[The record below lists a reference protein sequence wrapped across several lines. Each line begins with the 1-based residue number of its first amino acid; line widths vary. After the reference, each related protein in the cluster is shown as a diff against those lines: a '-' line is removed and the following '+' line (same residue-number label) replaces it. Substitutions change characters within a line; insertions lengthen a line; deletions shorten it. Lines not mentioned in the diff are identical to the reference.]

1 MFNLLYSKVIN
12 SAMTAINEIRIDV
25 SSIFADGNIL
35 SELGIITPYG
45 VGSIPPKNIGMI
57 VAPINGSAKKLY
69 GLGVVDGVPKVK
81 DTPLEGES
89 WLRSLK
95 YLLMI
100 KNSAIKAFRIDDDEF
115 NPTLPN
121 GEAFVQ
127 TMLNRI
133 NELQAQITYLT
144 TLVSQLQGHS
154 HPSNGAP
161 PSQTFST
168 PSTPST
174 LAKDKSYLSSGKGL
188 IDDLGEMYQ

>member
-1 MFNLLYSKVIN
+1 MFNLLYSKIIN
-12 SAMTAINEIRIDV
+12 SAITAMNEIRMDV
-25 SSIFADGNIL
+25 ASIFADGNIL

-69 GLGVVDGVPKVK
+69 GIGVVDGVPKVK
-81 DTPLEGES
+81 NIPIEGES

-95 YLLMI
+95 YLLMV
-100 KNSAIKAFRIDDDEF
+100 KNSAIKAFRIDDDNF

-144 TLVSQLQGHS
+144 TLVGQLQNHT
-154 HPSNGAP
+154 HPSNGAS

-168 PSTPST
+168 PSTPAT
-174 LAKDKSYLSSGKGL
+174 LAKDKNYLSSGKGL